1 MLGAFA
7 LPVLAAADNGHLS
20 QEDEVREVVFRHLLD
35 NNEYSTRGESF
46 GCYCLALG
54 YRERKKTVDPSDL
67 FKDILIDPS
76 HAFMKR
82 FADHKTVYKAS
93 VCREKVLDEVRDR
106 RTGKPGLLLFVT
118 DIAWISETE
127 VKVTAE
133 YHMAN
138 LASAG
143 FTYIVKLQN
152 GAWNVTD
159 RHMDWISQDLLR
171 KTLVSC

>member
-35 NNEYSTRGESF
+35 NNEYSTRGESSVATV
-46 GCYCLALG
+46 LRPATAST
-54 YRERKKTVDPSDL
+54 KTVDPLDL
-67 FKDILIDPS
+67 FKELQIIGIVL
-76 HAFMKR
+76 ALMKNS
-82 FADHKTVYKAS
+82 DTKSVSIPS
-93 VCREKVLDEVRDR
+93 VCRPKVLYEVRDR

-143 FTYIVKLQN
+143 FTYILKLQN
-152 GAWNVTD
+152 GAWTS
-159 RHMDWISQDLLR
+159 RSPYGLALAGPSR
-171 KTLVSC
+171 KL